1 MDKITNED
9 KQANN
14 NITQSQSKSDK
25 EEEKIDNIIRSKK
38 YEYDKRKQQEEE
50 KRRREEE
57 MGRRYKECEKIGRID
72 KERWRHEEEM
82 RLIRCEEEM
91 RRRNEEGMRRIDKD
105 RWRHE
110 EKIRLINEERRRCEE
125 KKMKCKRLDNN
136 DNKEVKEEK
145 NKEVKNEKLEINFDE
160 LILSQDVI
168 EGNWENNS
176 QVQILIINEKE
187 IFEKIK
193 KIAED
198 KGIKEE
204 NGIITLF
211 VLYYIYNKKK
221 EKLAELKF
229 VINKA
234 KKYLKK
240 LFNLDYEN
248 ISKEF

>member
-1 MDKITNED
+1 
-9 KQANN
+9 
-14 NITQSQSKSDK
+14 
-25 EEEKIDNIIRSKK
+25 
-38 YEYDKRKQQEEE
+38 
-50 KRRREEE
+50 
-57 MGRRYKECEKIGRID
+57 
-72 KERWRHEEEM
+72 M

-105 RWRHE
+105 QWRHE